1 MGSEFDIERI
11 LWTEQEIAGR
21 VAELAAEISGDLIG
35 AAGPPVVFVGVATGA
50 FLFLADLVR
59 RITLPL
65 AVDFVRVE
73 SYGSGTE
80 SNGAPKISGD
90 LKIDIRGKHVVLV
103 EDIVDTGNTV
113 SCLIPHLRAKG
124 AISVSVCT
132 FLDKPARRKVHFE
145 LVGGGKFYRGFEC
158 PDSFVV
164 GYGMDY
170 DELYRNLPYVGV
182 LKPEIRAFL
191 VLPGCQRGFKRRF
204 LSRNSP
210 MASLHSA
217 ILSALQ
223 FHQRPSNLGLR
234 IDSTRTLT
242 TTIAPPRL
250 LEPFPL
256 STKTLASDRLV
267 PPLPKISC
275 SRTPQIRP
283 LSRQNANFLRRI
295 AGGAAVLLI
304 GSLVFL
310 GRLGTRS
317 ALALD
322 GAQRS
327 NFSAPL
333 EEKIDASGED
343 EVEMYA
349 RVLQKNPKDVE
360 ALKVVLYGK
369 LKKGKREEAVR
380 LVERLIELEPDE
392 VEWRLLQGLCY
403 ELMGKLDKAKRLFKD
418 ILKERPLLI
427 RALHGLALAMH
438 KSRESAAAF
447 EMLHKALDLA
457 HRENRVTDER
467 NIKILIAQMHAIM
480 GDLEGASQHFQDLV
494 NEDPRDFRPYLCQGV
509 IYSLLDKKKE
519 ADEQFEIYRS
529 LLPDEFPQRS
539 FIDDVIQSAKAEPS
553 SLGKNSNL
561 NIHPK
566 K

>member
-1 MGSEFDIERI
+1 
-11 LWTEQEIAGR
+11 
-21 VAELAAEISGDLIG
+21 
-35 AAGPPVVFVGVATGA
+35 
-50 FLFLADLVR
+50 
-59 RITLPL
+59 
-65 AVDFVRVE
+65 
-73 SYGSGTE
+73 
-80 SNGAPKISGD
+80 
-90 LKIDIRGKHVVLV
+90 
-103 EDIVDTGNTV
+103 
-113 SCLIPHLRAKG
+113 
-124 AISVSVCT
+124 
-132 FLDKPARRKVHFE
+132 
-145 LVGGGKFYRGFEC
+145 
-158 PDSFVV
+158 
-164 GYGMDY
+164 
-170 DELYRNLPYVGV
+170 
-182 LKPEIRAFL
+182 
-191 VLPGCQRGFKRRF
+191 
-204 LSRNSP
+204 

-217 ILSALQ
+217 MLSALQ

-242 TTIAPPRL
+242 STVAPPRL

-256 STKTLASDRLV
+256 STRTLASDRLV
-267 PPLPKISC
+267 PPLPRISC
-275 SRTPQIRP
+275 SRTPRIPP
-283 LSRQNANFLRRI
+283 LSRQNASFLGRI

-317 ALALD
+317 ASALD
-322 GAQRS
+322 GAERS

-403 ELMGKLDKAKRLFKD
+403 ELMGKLDKAKRLFRD

-457 HRENRVTDER
+457 RRENRVTEER
-467 NIKILIAQMHAIM
+467 NIKILIAQMHVIV

-494 NEDPRDFRPYLCQGV
+494 NDDPRDFRPYLCQGI

-519 ADEQFEIYRS
+519 AEEQFEIYRS

-539 FIDDVIQSAKAEPS
+539 FIDDVILAAKTEAQQ
-553 SLGKNSNL
+553 LGKELKSEYS
-561 NIHPK
+561 PQK
-566 K
+566 

>member
-11 LWTEQEIAGR
+11 LWSEQEIAGR

-59 RITLPL
+59 RITLPV

-80 SNGAPKISGD
+80 SNGAPKISSD

-113 SCLIPHLRAKG
+113 SCLIPHLRTKG

-182 LKPEIRAFL
+182 LKPEI
-191 VLPGCQRGFKRRF
+191 GFKPRF
-204 LSRNSP
+204 LSRNSS

-217 ILSALQ
+217 LLSALQ

-242 TTIAPPRL
+242 STIAPPRL

-267 PPLPKISC
+267 PHLPKISC
-275 SRTPQIRP
+275 SRTPQIPP

-380 LVERLIELEPDE
+380 LVERLIELEPDD

-457 HRENRVTDER
+457 RRENRVTDER
-467 NIKILIAQMHAIM
+467 NIKILIAQMHAIV

-509 IYSLLDKKKE
+509 IYSLLDKTKE

-539 FIDDVIQSAKAEPS
+539 FIDDVILTAKTEAKQ
-553 SLGKNSNL
+553 LGKELESEYS
-561 NIHPK
+561 PRK
-566 K
+566 